1 MERNKNLVSRLGYL
15 SAAPRASTR
24 PDAEA
29 GGPRS
34 HMLGVMRAFQAL
46 QWQVTPF
53 IVGDRVPRSWV
64 SEGSERAVTGG
75 FLRTLISDLV
85 RLNMG
90 IINARRAWG
99 EFGQRVDWV
108 YERRAA
114 LQSLGW
120 IFRRY
125 GIPWILETNSP
136 LFYESKAER
145 KNVVLSKLEKW
156 LEVKAYQECDI
167 LVCITEALKQII
179 VSEANIPPEKVIVLP
194 NGVDTSVFNP
204 ECHPPKRIFDNFTIG
219 FVGNLYA
226 WQGLEDLLSAMHDL
240 LQDGLN
246 LSLVIVG
253 DGQMRGELESKAQE
267 LGISNNVKFVG
278 QVPWNEVPS
287 YIAGFDVGYSGH
299 VKLQIGKMYHSPLKI
314 YEYMAM
320 GKPVLA
326 SAFEDAQRVLQEGNT
341 GFLFQAGDMQDLKSA
356 LVKAYHS
363 QAILPKMGCQ
373 AREEILLNH
382 SWIARVQTLIKKVE
396 QILGDKKQQTDVKY
410 ALNLGNRE

>member
-1 MERNKNLVSRLGYL
+1 MEKNKSLAHRLGYL

-34 HMLGVMRAFQAL
+34 HMLGVMGAFEAL
-46 QWQVTPF
+46 QWQVKPF

-64 SEGSERAVTGG
+64 SSGSERAVTGG
-75 FLRTLISDLV
+75 FFRTLISDLV

-90 IINARRAWG
+90 IINARRAWR
-99 EFGQRVDWV
+99 ELGQQVDWV

-114 LQSLGW
+114 LQALGW
-120 IFRRY
+120 IFKRH

-136 LFYESKAER
+136 LFYESKADR
-145 KNVVLSKLEKW
+145 KNVVLTRLEKW
-156 LEVKAYQECDI
+156 LEIKAYQECDI
-167 LVCITEALKQII
+167 LICITEALKEII
-179 VSEANIPPEKVIVLP
+179 VCEANIPPEKVIVLP
-194 NGVDTSVFNP
+194 NGVNTSVFNP
-204 ECHPPKRIFDNFTIG
+204 EPHQQRRIFDNFTIG

-226 WQGLEDLLSAMHDL
+226 WQGLEELLEALHDL
-240 LQDGLN
+240 LKDGLD
-246 LSLVIVG
+246 LSLVVVG
-253 DGQMRGELESKAQE
+253 DGQMRTKWESKAQK
-267 LGISNNVKFVG
+267 LGLSNNVKFVG

-326 SAFEDAQRVLQEGNT
+326 SAFEDAQRVLREGET

-356 LVKAYHS
+356 LVRAYKS
-363 QAILPKMGCQ
+363 QAVLKEMGRQ

-382 SWIARVQTLIKKVE
+382 SWIARVQTLIPIVD
-396 QILGDKKQQTDVKY
+396 QILSEEEQQTDAKCVTSS
-410 ALNLGNRE
+410 AH

>member
-1 MERNKNLVSRLGYL
+1 MEKNKNVTRRLGYL

-34 HMLGVMRAFQAL
+34 HMLGVMRAFEAL

-64 SEGSERAVTGG
+64 SSGSERAVTGG
-75 FLRTLISDLV
+75 FFRTLISDLI
-85 RLNMG
+85 RLSMG
-90 IINARRAWG
+90 IINAKLAWG
-99 EFGQRVDWV
+99 ELGQQVDWV

-120 IFRRY
+120 IFKQH

-145 KNVVLSKLEKW
+145 KNVVLSSLERH
-156 LEVKAYQECDI
+156 LEIKAYQECDI
-167 LVCITEALKQII
+167 LVCITEALKEII
-179 VSEANIPPEKVIVLP
+179 VKEADIPPEKVIVLP

-204 ECHPPKRIFDNFTIG
+204 ECHQPQRIFDHFTIG

-226 WQGLEDLLSAMHDL
+226 WQGLEDLLEALHDL

-246 LSLVIVG
+246 LSVVVVG
-253 DGQMRGELESKAQE
+253 DGQMRTQWESKAQK
-267 LGISNNVKFVG
+267 LGLSNNVKFVG
-278 QVPWNEVPS
+278 QVPWHEVPS
-287 YIAGFDVGYSGH
+287 YIAGFDIGYSGH

-314 YEYMAM
+314 YEYMVM

-326 SAFEDAQRVLQEGNT
+326 SAFEDAQRVLREGET
-341 GFLFQAGDMQDLKSA
+341 GFLFQAGDVQDLKSA
-356 LVKAYHS
+356 LVRAYKS
-363 QAILPKMGCQ
+363 QAVLEEMGYQ
-373 AREEILLNH
+373 ARQEILLNH
-382 SWIARVQTLIKKVE
+382 SWIARVQTLIQIVE
-396 QILGDKKQQTDVKY
+396 QILGEKEQLTNVKCMTSSAY
-410 ALNLGNRE
+410 